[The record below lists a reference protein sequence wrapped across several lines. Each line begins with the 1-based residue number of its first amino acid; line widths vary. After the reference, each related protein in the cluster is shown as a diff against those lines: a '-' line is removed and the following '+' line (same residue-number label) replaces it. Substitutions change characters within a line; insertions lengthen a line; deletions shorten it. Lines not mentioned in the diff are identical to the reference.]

1 PFKRR
6 PPGRQ
11 PLTTGWPTMMPP
23 QNGTG
28 AARDGGDC
36 GATERHRRRQQSGA
50 PAKLCA
56 ARATGLNAGAPDI
69 MRIVRTRA
77 AHRGSGSP
85 SLPPGESAHNP
96 PHYVE

>member
-1 PFKRR
+1 TD
-6 PPGRQ
+6 GH
-11 PLTTGWPTMMPP
+11 TMTPP

-28 AARDGGDC
+28 AAREGGDC
-36 GATERHRRRQQSGA
+36 GATERHHCRQQSGA

-56 ARATGLNAGAPDI
+56 ARTTALNAGAQDI

-77 AHRGSGSP
+77 ARSGSGSP

>member
-1 PFKRR
+1 MT
-6 PPGRQ
+6 
-11 PLTTGWPTMMPP
+11 LP

-36 GATERHRRRQQSGA
+36 GATEEHRTRQQSGA

-56 ARATGLNAGAPDI
+56 ARTTGLNAGASDI

-77 AHRGSGSP
+77 AHSGSGSP
-85 SLPPGESAHNP
+85 SLPTGESAHNP
-96 PHYVE
+96 HYVE

>member
-1 PFKRR
+1 RR

-11 PLTTGWPTMMPP
+11 PLTTGWPTMTGPDRT
-23 QNGTG
+23 TG

-36 GATERHRRRQQSGA
+36 GATERHHCRQQSGA

-56 ARATGLNAGAPDI
+56 ARTTALNAGEQDI

-77 AHRGSGSP
+77 ARSGSGSP